1 MTIDKDESVLGFAFI
16 ILVFLT
22 LELHGGRCAPPWGQS
37 PRLPCGERKNLYVG
51 AVFASDPRTRFRTLE
66 TSLHFQLDALAS
78 GTRARAATF
87 RTLHNEVRTPLFMPV
102 GTHATVKA
110 QTPDFLHDSGSQIL
124 LANTYHLL
132 LRPGAEVFRR
142 VGGIHRFMSWER
154 SVLTDSGG
162 FQIFSLPHS
171 RSMSEAGAVFQS
183 YLDGRTIVLSPELS
197 IETQKAIG
205 SDIMMVLD
213 QCVPSTVDEA
223 TARQAMELTHRWAAR
238 SLAARGDSRQAMF
251 GIVQGALNQSLRQAS
266 AEALCAMPF
275 EGFAIGGLAVGE
287 GKSEREDTCEFT
299 AALLT
304 DDKPRYLMGVGTPLD
319 ILEAVH
325 RGVDMF
331 DCIIPTQVAQRGG
344 AFTSRGFLQ
353 LRRGIYK
360 TSNDPLDP
368 DCGCPTCAKFSRA
381 YLHHLTKCKETLG
394 WQLIGQHNIFFYHQ
408 LMAEMRRT
416 ILEDRFLAL
425 YEEKRAILA
434 EDDLDN
440 PVTPMRR
447 NPPRSITLGEYK
459 IHTAIEGFSSILHVS
474 SGEIMHSRTPPMDE
488 ARSLYIEQS
497 HLASRLREETSEPLV
512 IWDVGLGAA
521 ANAMAAIQCYEVLAN
536 KGPVRPLHIVSFEND
551 LDSLRLA
558 LKNNDRFPYLRH
570 AGPPAILKNAN
581 WVSKQHERLSWQLHE
596 GDFLNL
602 LVQAM
607 PPDLVFYDMFSG
619 KTCAPAWTED
629 AFRAMLA
636 VYGSRDVELF
646 TYTCSTASRVA
657 MLGAGWG
664 VARGRNAGDKEE
676 TTIAF
681 THLDKALERGR
692 DVLAA
697 EWLKKW
703 NRSAAKFPPGIDLT
717 GQGNF
722 EARIRSLPQFA

>member
-1 MTIDKDESVLGFAFI
+1 MAD
-16 ILVFLT
+16 
-22 LELHGGRCAPPWGQS
+22 
-37 PRLPCGERKNLYVG
+37 
-51 AVFASDPRTRFRTLE
+51 FASDPPTRFRILH
-66 TSLHFQLDALAS
+66 TSLHFQLDATCA

-132 LRPGAEVFRR
+132 LRPSAEVFRS

-171 RSMSEAGAVFQS
+171 RSMSEVGAVFQS

-251 GIVQGALNQSLRQAS
+251 GIVQGALNQSLRRAS
-266 AEALCAMPF
+266 AEALGAMAF
-275 EGFAIGGLAVGE
+275 DGFAIGGLAVGE

-299 AALLT
+299 AALLPQ
-304 DDKPRYLMGVGTPLD
+304 DKPRYLMGVGTPLD

-360 TSNDPLDP
+360 TAKEPLDP
-368 DCGCPTCAKFSRA
+368 GCACPTCAKFCRA

-394 WQLIGQHNIFFYHQ
+394 WQLIGQHNIYFYHQ
-408 LMAEMRRT
+408 LMAEIRQS
-416 ILEDRFLAL
+416 ILEGRFLPL
-425 YEEKRAILA
+425 YEEKRAFLA
-434 EDDLDN
+434 VDDLDN

-447 NPPRSITLGEYK
+447 NPPRSLTLGEYK

-497 HLASRLREETSEPLV
+497 RLASRLHDETDERLV

-521 ANAMAAIQCYEVLAN
+521 ANAMAAVECFESAASE
-536 KGPVRPLHIVSFEND
+536 GRARPMHIVSFEND

-558 LKNNDRFPYLRH
+558 LKNNDSFPYLRH
-570 AGPPAILKNAN
+570 AGPPAVLKDAR
-581 WVSKQHERLSWQLHE
+581 WHSKRHEGLSWELHE
-596 GDFLNL
+596 GDFLEL
-602 LVQAM
+602 LSSAK

-619 KTCAPAWTED
+619 KTCAAAWTEE

-636 VYGSRDVELF
+636 VCGARDVELF

-681 THLDKALERGR
+681 THLDKACQRGR

-703 NRSAAKFPPGIDLT
+703 NRSAAKFPPGLDEA
-717 GQGNF
+717 GRRDF
-722 EARIRSLPQFA
+722 ETMIRTLPQFAGMDLL